1 MLHKAKFKLAKYQ
14 NSGYSIDMIA
24 RVSASQEDYLEVIY
38 DLSHGS
44 ESIRSIDIANRLG
57 VSRASVN
64 KRLSLL
70 KEAGFV
76 EHEPYGL
83 VHLTESGCTVAKN
96 VRERH
101 NTLYKFLTDILGVPE
116 ETADQEACEMEHA
129 ISQDTSNR
137 LYAYLSKLN
146 KAPGPED
153 KISKTQRVHTS
164 YDRVINDY

>member
-1 MLHKAKFKLAKYQ
+1 
-14 NSGYSIDMIA
+14 MIA

-116 ETADQEACEMEHA
+116 ETADREACGMEHA

>member
-1 MLHKAKFKLAKYQ
+1 
-14 NSGYSIDMIA
+14 MIA

-64 KRLSLL
+64 KQLSLL
-70 KEAGFV
+70 KDSGFV

-83 VHLTESGCTVAKN
+83 VHLTERGCAIAKN

-101 NTLYKFLTDILGVPE
+101 NALYKFLTDVLGVSE
-116 ETADQEACEMEHA
+116 DIADQEACEMEHA
-129 ISQDTSNR
+129 ISQETSDK
-137 LYAYLSKLN
+137 LYAYLSVLN
-146 KAPGPED
+146 KAPSAAD
-153 KISKTQRVHTS
+153 KLSKTQKVQGA
-164 YDRVINDY
+164 YDRVIE

>member
-1 MLHKAKFKLAKYQ
+1 
-14 NSGYSIDMIA
+14 MIA

-44 ESIRSIDIANRLG
+44 ESIRSIDIAKQLG

-64 KRLSLL
+64 KRLCLL
-70 KEAGFV
+70 KEGGFV

-83 VHLTESGCTVAKN
+83 VHLTESGCAVAKN

-101 NTLYKFLTDILGVPE
+101 NTLYKFLTDILGVAE
-116 ETADQEACEMEHA
+116 ETADREACEMEHA
-129 ISQDTSNR
+129 ISQDTSDK

-146 KAPGPED
+146 KEPRPTD
-153 KISKTQRVHTS
+153 KISKTQRVQNS
-164 YDRVINDY
+164 YDRIID

>member
-1 MLHKAKFKLAKYQ
+1 MKQEY
-14 NSGYSIDMIA
+14 NRNMIA

-38 DLSHGS
+38 DLSNGS

-83 VHLTESGCTVAKN
+83 VHLTESGCAVAKN

-101 NTLYKFLTDILGVPE
+101 NTLYKFLTDILEVPE
-116 ETADQEACEMEHA
+116 STADQEACEMEHA
-129 ISQDTSNR
+129 ISQETADK

-146 KAPGPED
+146 KAPSPTD
-153 KISKTQRVHTS
+153 KISKTQRVQSS
-164 YDRVINDY
+164 YNRVIK

>member
-1 MLHKAKFKLAKYQ
+1 MNLLIISDQYILIA
-14 NSGYSIDMIA
+14 MIA

-44 ESIRSIDIANRLG
+44 ESIRSIDIAKQLG

-64 KRLSLL
+64 KRLCLL
-70 KEAGFV
+70 KEGGFV

-83 VHLTESGCTVAKN
+83 VHLTESGCAVAKN

-101 NTLYKFLTDILGVPE
+101 NTLYKFLTDILGVAE
-116 ETADQEACEMEHA
+116 ETADREACEMEHA
-129 ISQDTSNR
+129 ISQDTSDK

-146 KAPGPED
+146 KEPRPTD
-153 KISKTQRVHTS
+153 KISKTQRVQNS
-164 YDRVINDY
+164 YDRIID